1 MERCDLRIGTLTG
14 LVIASMIGAGVFTT
28 SGFALADV
36 GTPQRVLAAWLIS
49 GGIAVCG
56 ALSYG
61 ALAQRITLSGGEYVF
76 LSRVIHPVAGFLA
89 GWISLLAG
97 FTGGIAFAATAFE
110 VYVMPDTIR
119 PSWLPADSLAIAL
132 VVVCGLVHGLRKQQG
147 IVSHN
152 IVVVLKLVLLV
163 AFLGYAA
170 FAFASGTWQ
179 GLAPSAS
186 PVPPFSF
193 SAFALTLMWMSL
205 SYSGF
210 NAAVY
215 VAGEAHDAATNVSRA
230 MVLGTLLVTVL
241 YFALNGVFVYAPTP
255 AAITGR
261 LDVAAHAAAVLGGW
275 WLEAGVRTIIVL
287 ALISSVSAMTLSGPR
302 VYAQMAHDGVLP
314 RGLRMRGDVPHA
326 AVALQVGLACVVI
339 LLAGL
344 QELLS
349 YLGFILSISTAATVA
364 SLFVLHRA
372 TQRHTTAPLSSPI
385 PMCGYPFVPIAFIV
399 CTLGF
404 AGSAA
409 LHRPLEPL
417 IGLAT
422 IAIGLVLYGVF
433 TRDDGPHRQ
442 DQALPG

>member
-1 MERCDLRIGTLTG
+1 MQKFDLGIGTLTS

-36 GTPQRVLAAWLIS
+36 GTPQRVLAAWLI
-49 GGIAVCG
+49 GGGVAVCG

-61 ALAQRITLSGGEYVF
+61 ALAQCITLSGGEYVF

-89 GWISLLAG
+89 GWVSLLAG
-97 FTGGIAFAATAFE
+97 FTGAIAFAATAFE

-119 PSWLPADSLAIAL
+119 PAWLPADSLAIAL
-132 VVVCGLVHGLRKQQG
+132 VVVCGLAHGLRKQQG
-147 IVSHN
+147 TVSHN

-170 FAFASGTWQ
+170 STFPSGAWQ
-179 GLAPSAS
+179 GLSPSAS
-186 PVPPFSF
+186 TVPPFSL
-193 SAFALTLMWMSL
+193 SAFALTLMWVSL

-215 VAGEAHDAATNVSRA
+215 VAGEARDAATNVPRA
-230 MVLGTLLVTVL
+230 MVLATVL
-241 YFALNGVFVYAPTP
+241 VMVLYLALNAVFVYAPIP
-255 AAITGR
+255 AAIIGKH
-261 LDVAAHAAAVLGGW
+261 DVAAHAAAVLGGR
-275 WLEAGVRTIIVL
+275 WLEVGVRAIIAL
-287 ALISSVSAMTLSGPR
+287 ALVSSVSAMVLSGPR

-314 RGLRMRGDVPHA
+314 RVLRMHGDVPHA

-349 YLGFILSISTAATVA
+349 YLGFILSISAAATVA
-364 SLFVLHRA
+364 SLFVLHRTA
-372 TQRHTTAPLSSPI
+372 QRHTTEPLSSPT
-385 PMCGYPFVPIAFIV
+385 PMLGYPFVPAVFIV

-404 AGSAA
+404 ASLAA
-409 LHRPLEPL
+409 LHRPLESL

-422 IAIGLVLYGVF
+422 IAIGLVLYAVF
-433 TRDDGPHRQ
+433 TRDDGPRRQ
-442 DQALPG
+442 GQAL

>member
-1 MERCDLRIGTLTG
+1 MQKSDFGIGTLTS
-14 LVIASMIGAGVFTT
+14 LVMASMIGAGVFTT

-36 GTPQRVLAAWLIS
+36 GTPQRVLAAWLI
-49 GGIAVCG
+49 GGGVAVCG

-61 ALAQRITLSGGEYVF
+61 ALARRITLSGGEYVF

-89 GWISLLAG
+89 GWVSLLAG
-97 FTGGIAFAATAFE
+97 FTGAIAFAATAFE

-119 PSWLPADSLAIAL
+119 PAWLPADSLAIAL
-132 VVVCGLVHGLRKQQG
+132 VVVCGLAHGLRKQQG
-147 IVSHN
+147 TVSHN
-152 IVVVLKLVLLV
+152 LVVVLKLVLLV

-170 FAFASGTWQ
+170 STFPSGTWQ
-179 GLAPSAS
+179 GLSPSAS
-186 PVPPFSF
+186 AVPPFSL
-193 SAFALTLMWMSL
+193 SAFALTLMWVSL

-215 VAGEAHDAATNVSRA
+215 VTGEARDAATNVPRA
-230 MVLGTLLVTVL
+230 MVLATVL
-241 YFALNGVFVYAPTP
+241 VMVLYLALNAVFVYAPTSV
-255 AAITGR
+255 AISGKR
-261 LDVAAHAAAVLGGW
+261 DVAAHAAAVLGGQ
-275 WLEAGVRTIIVL
+275 WLELGVRAIIAL
-287 ALISSVSAMTLSGPR
+287 ALVSSVSAMVLSGPR

-314 RGLRMRGDVPHA
+314 RVLRMHGDVPHA

-349 YLGFILSISTAATVA
+349 YLGFILSISAAATVA

-372 TQRHTTAPLSSPI
+372 AQRHTTDPLPSPK
-385 PMCGYPFVPIAFIV
+385 PMLGYPFVPVAFVV

-404 AGSAA
+404 ASLAA
-409 LHRPLEPL
+409 LRRPLESL

-422 IAIGLVLYGVF
+422 IAIGLVLYAVF
-433 TRDDGPHRQ
+433 TRDESSRRQ
-442 DQALPG
+442 GQAS

>member
-1 MERCDLRIGTLTG
+1 
-14 LVIASMIGAGVFTT
+14 MIGAGVFTT

-36 GTPQRVLAAWLIS
+36 GTPQRVLAAWLI
-49 GGIAVCG
+49 GGGVAVCG

-89 GWISLLAG
+89 GWVSLLAG
-97 FTGGIAFAATAFE
+97 FTGAIAFAATTFE

-119 PSWLPADSLAIAL
+119 PAWLPTDSLAIAL
-132 VVVCGLVHGLRKQQG
+132 VVVCGLAHGIRKQQG
-147 IVSHN
+147 TASHN

-170 FAFASGTWQ
+170 STFPSGAWQ
-179 GLAPSAS
+179 GLSPPAS
-186 PVPPFSF
+186 TIPLFSL
-193 SAFALTLMWMSL
+193 SSFALTLMWVSL

-215 VAGEAHDAATNVSRA
+215 VAGEAHDAATNVPRA
-230 MVLGTLLVTVL
+230 MVLATVL
-241 YFALNGVFVYAPTP
+241 VMVLYLALNAVFVYAPVP
-255 AAITGR
+255 AEIIGKRDIA
-261 LDVAAHAAAVLGGW
+261 VHAAAVLGGR
-275 WLEAGVRTIIVL
+275 WLEVGVRAIIAL
-287 ALISSVSAMTLSGPR
+287 ALLSSVSAMVLSGPR
-302 VYAQMAHDGVLP
+302 VYAQMANDGVLP
-314 RGLRMRGDVPHA
+314 RVLRMHGNVPHT

-344 QELLS
+344 EELLS
-349 YLGFILSISTAATVA
+349 YLGFMLSISAAATVA
-364 SLFVLHRA
+364 SLFVLHRTA
-372 TQRHTTAPLSSPI
+372 QQHTTDLLSSPT
-385 PMCGYPFVPIAFIV
+385 PMLGYPFVPAIFIM

-404 AGSAA
+404 ASLAA

-422 IAIGLVLYGVF
+422 IAIGLVLYMVF
-433 TRDDGPHRQ
+433 TRDDDPRRQ
-442 DQALPG
+442 GQAS

>member
-1 MERCDLRIGTLTG
+1 MQKSDLGIGTLTS
-14 LVIASMIGAGVFTT
+14 LVMASMIGAGVFTT

-36 GTPQRVLAAWLIS
+36 GTPQRVLAAWLI
-49 GGIAVCG
+49 GGGVAMCG

-89 GWISLLAG
+89 GWVSLLAG
-97 FTGGIAFAATAFE
+97 FTGAIAFAATAFE
-110 VYVMPDTIR
+110 AYIMPDTIR
-119 PSWLPADSLAIAL
+119 PAWLPSDSLAIAL
-132 VVVCGLVHGLRKQQG
+132 VVVCGLAHGLRKQQG
-147 IVSHN
+147 TVSHN

-170 FAFASGTWQ
+170 STFPSGTWQ
-179 GLAPSAS
+179 GLSPSAS
-186 PVPPFSF
+186 AVPPFSL
-193 SAFALTLMWMSL
+193 SAFALTLMWVSL

-215 VAGEAHDAATNVSRA
+215 VAGEARDAATNVPRA
-230 MVLGTLLVTVL
+230 MVLATVL
-241 YFALNGVFVYAPTP
+241 VMVLYLALNAVFVYAPAS
-255 AAITGR
+255 AAIIGKR
-261 LDVAAHAAAVLGGW
+261 DVAAHAAAVLGGQ
-275 WLEAGVRTIIVL
+275 WLELGVRAIIAL
-287 ALISSVSAMTLSGPR
+287 ALVSSVSAMVLSGPR

-314 RGLRMRGDVPHA
+314 RVLRMHGDVPHA
-326 AVALQVGLACVVI
+326 AVALQVVLACVII

-349 YLGFILSISTAATVA
+349 YLGFILSISAAATVA

-372 TQRHTTAPLSSPI
+372 AQRHTPDPLSSPT
-385 PMCGYPFVPIAFIV
+385 PMPGYPFVPVAFIV

-404 AGSAA
+404 ASLAA
-409 LHRPLEPL
+409 LRRPLESL

-422 IAIGLVLYGVF
+422 IAIGLVLYAVF
-433 TRDDGPHRQ
+433 TRNDSSRRQ
-442 DQALPG
+442 GQAS

>member
-1 MERCDLRIGTLTG
+1 MQKFDLGIGTLIS
-14 LVIASMIGAGVFTT
+14 LVMASMIGAGVFTT

-36 GTPQRVLAAWLIS
+36 GTPQRVLAAWLI
-49 GGIAVCG
+49 GGGVAVCG

-89 GWISLLAG
+89 GWVSLLAG
-97 FTGGIAFAATAFE
+97 FTGAIAFAATVFE

-132 VVVCGLVHGLRKQQG
+132 VVVCGLAHGLQKQQG
-147 IVSHN
+147 TVSHN
-152 IVVVLKLVLLV
+152 IVVVLKLVLLI

-170 FAFASGTWQ
+170 FTFSSDEWQ
-179 GLAPSAS
+179 GLSPSAS
-186 PVPPFSF
+186 TVPPFSL
-193 SAFALTLMWMSL
+193 SAFALTIMWVSL

-215 VAGEAHDAATNVSRA
+215 VAGEARDAATNVPRA
-230 MVLGTLLVTVL
+230 MVLATVLVTVL
-241 YFALNGVFVYAPTP
+241 YLALNTVFVYAPIP
-255 AAITGR
+255 ATIIGKH
-261 LDVAAHAAAVLGGW
+261 DVAAHAAAVLGGW
-275 WLEAGVRTIIVL
+275 WLEVGVRAIIAL
-287 ALISSVSAMTLSGPR
+287 ALVSSVSAMVLSGPR

-314 RGLRMRGDVPHA
+314 RGLRMHGDVPHA
-326 AVALQVGLACVVI
+326 AVVLQVGLACVVI

-349 YLGFILSISTAATVA
+349 YLGFILSISAAATVA
-364 SLFVLHRA
+364 SLFVLHRTA
-372 TQRHTTAPLSSPI
+372 QRHTTELRSSPT
-385 PMCGYPFVPIAFIV
+385 PLLGYPFVPAVFIV

-404 AGSAA
+404 ASLAA

-422 IAIGLVLYGVF
+422 IAIGLVLYAVF
-433 TRDDGPHRQ
+433 TRDDDPRRQ
-442 DQALPG
+442 GQVP